1 MGAQKT
7 LAYLTTRVNRYDPT
21 CKSIDK
27 VAQRLYSQQT
37 CLLCDKKTKNS
48 KGELFDYVYVDH
60 YQFDENEQGPVRALL
75 CSSCNTMEG
84 KVKKEID
91 NGVGYD
97 QLCKKFCTTFVE
109 KVCNVLYPIGDIQQ
123 NTPMVICQTSTP

>member
-1 MGAQKT
+1 MNHMGAQKT

-27 VAQRLYSQQT
+27 VAQRVYSH
-37 CLLCDKKTKNS
+37 KNS

-91 NGVGYD
+91 NGVGYH
-97 QLCKKFCTTFVE
+97 QLC
-109 KVCNVLYPIGDIQQ
+109 NPLP
-123 NTPMVICQTSTP
+123 NR